1 MTRAMPADAQTAARG
16 RDTSRADLR
25 RICAAAAEAAR
36 VLGEVPAAQRAG
48 WLRAIAD
55 AIDGDVDAVTAVAA
69 RETSLGAARLT
80 GEVSRTTGQLRL
92 FADVLTEGAYV
103 EAIIDHAD
111 ADATPPRPDV
121 RRMLHA
127 IGPVAVYAAGNF
139 PFAFS
144 VAGGD
149 TASALAAGCPVVVK
163 AHPGHPGTS
172 AAVAGLVTDA
182 LAVAGAPQ
190 GAFDCVVGFDAGRDL
205 VGDPAIRAAA
215 FTGSLSGG
223 RALFDLA
230 SARPEPIPFYGEL
243 GSVNPVLV
251 MPEAGRARATEVA
264 DGLVAS
270 FTLGVGQ
277 FCTKPGVVLAPRGGD
292 LLAALADRVGR
303 ADPGAMLNAG
313 IAARFRDGA
322 AALAGT
328 ARVETLATARPTDDG
343 TVSPLVLRTDV
354 AGLLG
359 SGDMLLE
366 ECFGPV
372 CLVVEYE
379 DDAALARVVA
389 ALPGSLTAT
398 VHAEPGDL
406 TAVRDL
412 LPRLRASA
420 GRIVW
425 NGWPTGV
432 AVNWAM
438 HHGGPWPST
447 TASVHTSVGA
457 TAIRR
462 FLRPV
467 AYQDL
472 PEALLPPALHDA
484 NPLNLVRRVDGRM
497 VTD

>member
-1 MTRAMPADAQTAARG
+1 
-16 RDTSRADLR
+16 
-25 RICAAAAEAAR
+25 
-36 VLGEVPAAQRAG
+36 
-48 WLRAIAD
+48 
-55 AIDGDVDAVTAVAA
+55 
-69 RETSLGAARLT
+69 
-80 GEVSRTTGQLRL
+80 
-92 FADVLTEGAYV
+92 
-103 EAIIDHAD
+103 
-111 ADATPPRPDV
+111 
-121 RRMLHA
+121 
-127 IGPVAVYAAGNF
+127 
-139 PFAFS
+139 
-144 VAGGD
+144 
-149 TASALAAGCPVVVK
+149 
-163 AHPGHPGTS
+163 
-172 AAVAGLVTDA
+172 
-182 LAVAGAPQ
+182 
-190 GAFDCVVGFDAGRDL
+190 
-205 VGDPAIRAAA
+205 
-215 FTGSLSGG
+215 
-223 RALFDLA
+223 
-230 SARPEPIPFYGEL
+230 
-243 GSVNPVLV
+243 
-251 MPEAGRARATEVA
+251 MPEAGRARATEIA